1 MQTIII
7 NMDIWNLKNKIYG
20 VNEKGGNKRK
30 GIKERKRNKGK
41 KWDREK
47 KELKSTGE
55 IRK

>member
-7 NMDIWNLKNKIYG
+7 NMDISNLNNKIYG

-41 KWDREK
+41 K
-47 KELKSTGE
+47 
-55 IRK
+55 